1 MTRRTSVIAAV
12 TTLALLVP
20 VVASAGPRVPTW
32 VTRARGASSGAG
44 RVAPAAGPGSSI
56 SRDDGD
62 DTQGALDLRSM
73 KITRGGAKD
82 TIVFTNDTAVSNTDI
97 DPDNGNFAVLI
108 DRNDDRTFDFGQY
121 VYFYAG
127 KLRGVLVNLR
137 TNRAVDRTAPVARV
151 NTRTFRTVIQR
162 SKVDSPGTYR
172 FAVFSYSEAAPCT
185 RKNACVDAL
194 PNRYPLIPLDHEAP
208 SVNVTNL
215 ASFANDASSTLS
227 TDLDVAVSDDPHGTG
242 VKSWIVQRK
251 QVGTTG
257 GWQQV
262 AKGRTKNTTVSL
274 SGDEGA
280 TYQVRVI
287 VVDRQENKQ
296 VSSIERTTFAVDDR
310 DGSVFYGGTAIES
323 SSVGAF
329 LATVTSVGAG
339 GTATFSFTGGSS
351 VCVMGGPIPSGP
363 QAASVTATL
372 DTVSVSVGV
381 ETDGTDVRGRTG
393 CVPVPGSGAH
403 SLELTVDS
411 TPGYVVDGFYVLP

>member
-1 MTRRTSVIAAV
+1 
-12 TTLALLVP
+12 
-20 VVASAGPRVPTW
+20 
-32 VTRARGASSGAG
+32 
-44 RVAPAAGPGSSI
+44 
-56 SRDDGD
+56 
-62 DTQGALDLRSM
+62 M